1 MGQERICCVHSTEA
15 IQYAA
20 AYLHKWGFDVTSF
33 PDTSTTHLLLP
44 VPTFPAAEVFLS
56 DTRTKLSTDL
66 QISGGNLGDRLSKYQ
81 VVDFLKDPYYLAEN
95 AAITA
100 RCAIEIVEK
109 QKGASLLGCPV
120 LIIGWGRIGKCL
132 SYFLYSIGATVT
144 VAARKDTDRAMIRA
158 LGFRDTSIEDVATQ
172 LKQYPVILNTVPVM
186 VLPDMETRPDAIIL
200 ELASQPG
207 MSGANIIDARGLPNK
222 MAPEAS
228 GKLIAETFIR
238 LSLGKEV

>member
-1 MGQERICCVHSTEA
+1 MGQVRICCPHSTDA
-15 IQYAA
+15 IHYAA
-20 AYLHKWGFDVTSF
+20 GYLSAHGFDITSS
-33 PDTSTTHLLLP
+33 PDMDSTHLLLP
-44 VPTFPAAEVFLS
+44 VPTFPAAEDFLS
-56 DTRTKLSTDL
+56 DTLSMLPADV
-66 QISGGNLGDRLSKYQ
+66 QISGGNIGDRLIEYQ

-109 QKGASLLGCPV
+109 QHGASLFGCPV

-132 SYFLYSIGATVT
+132 SYFLGRAGAVVT
-144 VAARKDTDRAMIRA
+144 VAARKDADRALIRA
-158 LGFRDTSIEDVATQ
+158 LGFHDISIGDAAVQ
-172 LKQYPVILNTVPVM
+172 LKQYQVVLNTVPVM
-186 VLPDMETRPDAIIL
+186 VLPDMAAHPEAIIL
-200 ELASQPG
+200 ELASKPG
-207 MSGANIIDARGLPNK
+207 MSGANIIDARGLPSK